1 MSSAIATKVD
11 ADIEK
16 KLQLVCELFQCKG
29 VNEITIVLV
38 NTAVMATFGK
48 GSALKKKDIV
58 VNGSSWGLEWSGT
71 SGNDSVRYNRSMDL
85 RSKFLNSLSPASDA
99 TDAILDVPFSSLTIM
114 SPTATKPTVVPLPK
128 IDTHEDRFGLLAE
141 IYTAAG
147 TNSMT
152 IDALNQAIMRRGVSQ
167 AKFVVNKK
175 CIQEVGGN
183 FGFCWDT
190 QNTTG
195 VVVWAG
201 ASVPNLQT
209 AVGQT
214 RKAVGA
220 SHMLTTPVTRASA
233 TISSSKAGSAKSAL
247 SVSTTMRHQTDSSFE
262 FVTRNEHEESS
273 VDAKSSIF
281 THFYKDRSTQSSK
294 QSLSC
299 SLVDEATYMKEKIR
313 GGYLGDLII
322 ENPSNSS
329 PVAVADLTE
338 TSILSNKRAFL
349 SVAEPFSLICV
360 GRQGMGKSHTL
371 NVVLEN
377 CLINCSDPV
386 ELPLT
391 RLDTSMCA
399 LVLHFDQSE
408 SNVCEALGIHDTA
421 PLVQQLLSAPIDTV
435 KKVIVLASPN
445 FHIQRKRFY
454 NKLENVE
461 VKKLKFRWKSLDAA
475 QLKKLMRLDATDS
488 QLYVSLML
496 SMLGKFQEKD
506 ELPNMEQFFE
516 AFENSC
522 SPEQQRPLKQRLN
535 LLRSIVTED
544 ENDDTSAELATLMGP
559 GVFVICD
566 LTDPMLSE
574 LEVNAVFQVMLQQFR
589 RKQLASTGKV
599 VVFDEAHKYLSTDS
613 KSDCLSK
620 DIVATIRQ
628 MRHENIR
635 ILLSTQ
641 SPLHLPAEAIELST
655 IAVMHEFQSRDWYK
669 YIDSKLSLPETGFE
683 TIKNLPRGKA
693 LLVSRKIQHSLF
705 DTDEEDRLDST
716 RVRDAAVI
724 IIRERITKDCGYT
737 ITHG

>member
-1 MSSAIATKVD
+1 MSSASVTKVD
-11 ADIEK
+11 AELEK
-16 KLQLVCELFQCKG
+16 KLQLVCKLFQAEDRKEIHIG
-29 VNEITIVLV
+29 PVNL
-38 NTAVMATFGK
+38 AVVATFGL
-48 GSALKKKDIV
+48 GSSLKKKDIT
-58 VNGSSWGLEWSGT
+58 VNGSSGH
-71 SGNDSVRYNRSMDL
+71 DCIRYNPHNDL
-85 RSKFLNSLSPASDA
+85 RSNSIESQLSPDG
-99 TDAILDVPFSSLTIM
+99 TGLEIQH
-114 SPTATKPTVVPLPK
+114 VPLSSHTSIGSATTPVPK
-128 IDTHEDRFGLLAE
+128 VETDEDRFRLMTE
-141 IYTAAG
+141 IYMAAAKD
-147 TNSMT
+147 SMT
-152 IDALNQAIMRRGVSQ
+152 IDALNKAIMHKGVSQ
-167 AKFVVNKK
+167 ATFVANKK
-175 CIQEVGGN
+175 YIVEVGGS

-190 QNTTG
+190 RNSTG
-195 VVVWAG
+195 VVVWSG
-201 ASVPNLQT
+201 AAVPSRET
-209 AVGQT
+209 AVGPT
-214 RKAVGA
+214 RNAAAVLQPPSNPNTNSSGKAR
-220 SHMLTTPVTRASA
+220 P
-233 TISSSKAGSAKSAL
+233 AKTVL
-247 SVSTTMRHQTDSSFE
+247 NVSTTMRQQAGSSFD
-262 FVTRNEHEESS
+262 FVTRIDTEESHGA